1 MGPRGRKKSSK
12 CYTSEKET
20 VIIVPTPL
28 KMTKTCI
35 INSLAGLILLFSS
48 CANNPKEEKKIKGK
62 LSFDPILGIKYYEV
76 KRRFSTGLSFNE
88 LGFQQ
93 EPTWIIRFKTQD
105 TIQAYSPQKERM
117 QSFYLHYDH
126 GDVYNFAKEWF
137 RIKKIS
143 KDSLV
148 FQRLHLTSKEISKD
162 IRSDVNITYY
172 AENYI
177 TNVLKT
183 TASAL
188 QQPIKADTTYIQE
201 LADKSNRNP
210 ANADSAFAGRQPVE
224 FKPLSKM
231 ISVKKISTVD
241 KLLGRTESYDY
252 LFPRYRV
259 DIVNAYDDFGYE
271 FSAVVDAKGKIHLGN
286 FRIDFPENYE
296 PRKKTLEAIINVY
309 LQNLLSVTP
318 GKTLG
323 IPHSSE
329 INMAITGRKK
339 SK

>member
-1 MGPRGRKKSSK
+1 
-12 CYTSEKET
+12 
-20 VIIVPTPL
+20 
-28 KMTKTCI
+28 MTKSGI
-35 INSLAGLILLFSS
+35 INNLAGLLLLISS
-48 CANNPKEEKKIKGK
+48 CTSTSKESQRTTGR
-62 LSFDPILGIKYYEV
+62 LSFDSIIGIKYYEV

-93 EPTWIIRFKTQD
+93 EPTWIIQFKAQD
-105 TIQAYSPQKERM
+105 SILAYSPQKKRM
-117 QSFYLHYDH
+117 QSFFLHYDH

-148 FQRLHLTSKEISKD
+148 FQRLHLTGREISKD
-162 IRSDVNITYY
+162 IRSDVNITWY

-177 TNVLKT
+177 KNALKT
-183 TASAL
+183 TAAEL
-188 QQPIKADTTYIQE
+188 QRPTKADTLYINRLSQ
-201 LADKSNRNP
+201 KSNRNP
-210 ANADSAFAGRQPVE
+210 GNIDSAFAGREPVE
-224 FKPLSKM
+224 FIPLSKI

-241 KLLGRTESYDY
+241 KLIGRTESYDY

-271 FSAVVDAKGKIHLGN
+271 FSVVVDEKGKIYLGK
-286 FRIDFPENYE
+286 FQTTSSENYE
-296 PRKKTLEAIINVY
+296 PRRKTLEAIINVY
-309 LQNLLSVTP
+309 LQNILKVIP

-329 INMAITGRKK
+329 INLIVTGRKN
-339 SK
+339 SQ

>member
-1 MGPRGRKKSSK
+1 
-12 CYTSEKET
+12 
-20 VIIVPTPL
+20 
-28 KMTKTCI
+28 MTKSCI
-35 INSLAGLILLFSS
+35 LNTLTGLVLLISS
-48 CANNPKEEKKIKGK
+48 CISNSNPKESPAKTSGK

-93 EPTWIIRFKTQD
+93 EPTWIIQFKSQD
-105 TIQAYSPQKERM
+105 TIQAWSPQKQRM
-117 QSFYLHYDH
+117 QSFFLHYDH

-148 FQRLHLTSKEISKD
+148 FQRLHLTAREISKD

-177 TNVLKT
+177 NNVLKT
-183 TASAL
+183 SVAAL
-188 QQPIKADTTYIQE
+188 QRPTKADTLYIKK
-201 LADKSNRNP
+201 LAEKSDRNP
-210 ANADSAFAGRQPVE
+210 DNRDSAFAGRQPVT
-224 FKPLSKM
+224 FIPQSK
-231 ISVKKISTVD
+231 IIRVKKISTVD

-252 LFPRYRV
+252 LFPKYRI
-259 DIVNAYDDFGYE
+259 DIVNAYEDFGYE
-271 FSAVVDAKGKIHLGN
+271 FSAVVDSKGKIYLGS
-286 FRIDFPENYE
+286 FRTDYPENYE
-296 PRKKTLEAIINVY
+296 PRKKTLTAIINVY
-309 LQNLLSVTP
+309 LQNLLQVIP

-329 INMAITGRKK
+329 INIVVTGLKN